1 MPATK
6 SIPATVKIPQQKRS
20 REKFNAML
28 TAAERL
34 FTEQGVRKTSVSEI
48 VESAGVS
55 IGAFYQRFENKEA
68 IIHTIFYLLE
78 DEIGE
83 MTEALKLSDVR
94 SLDKTVELI
103 VSSII
108 QLYTEKRGVYL
119 ALLLEVQENPNIR
132 RYVAD
137 LRNKMAEFYTEA
149 LSAYKQEIGARR
161 FKTATAMSLRILNS
175 YADQYLI
182 WGGQEAE
189 DSVLKYEASHR
200 ELVKVILCMTKIIY
214 RYI

>member
-34 FTEQGVRKTSVSEI
+34 FTEQGIRKTSVSEI

-83 MTEALKLSDVR
+83 MTEALKLSEVR
-94 SLDKTVELI
+94 SLDSTVELI
-103 VSSII
+103 VSSTI

-137 LRNKMAEFYTEA
+137 LRTKMAEFYTEA

-161 FKTATAMSLRILNS
+161 FKTATAMSLRVLNS

-182 WGGQEAE
+182 WGGQEEE

-200 ELVKVILCMTKIIY
+200 ELVKVILCY
-214 RYI
+214 LRSN